1 MHSQPVQASE
11 PHEWS
16 ASTQENNRQVIP
28 QLAAHQ
34 QVDDLAPSLQG
45 ACRLGVHHDV
55 LKPRHGHFNRRLV
68 RGVDT
73 PGEHIGSVFLPA
85 VVRWHINWF
94 LLAAHFFHT
103 RPHVVV

>member
-1 MHSQPVQASE
+1 MHSQSVQASE
-11 PHEWS
+11 PHERS

-55 LKPRHGHFNRRLV
+55 LKPWHGHLNRRLV

-73 PGEHIGSVFLPA
+73 SRKHIGSVFLPA
-85 VVRWHINWF
+85 VVRWHIDRF
-94 LLAAHFFHT
+94 LFTAHFFHT